1 MYDRRRELLPVMPD
15 EFFAPVFDNKTPP
28 TYRYFDGEH
37 WCESEGR
44 KTTPLIS
51 PVDGTVVAHTQVV
64 TEKEIDAVLNHAVV
78 SQSGW
83 ENTALNKRV
92 SIMHLAA
99 DWIRHFQEYLT
110 VLMTREIGKTHD
122 EAKGEIVRTAD
133 LIDYYAQ
140 EAQSIRG
147 ETLDSDNFPGFE
159 KGKIAMVEHVAHGVV
174 LAIAPF
180 NYPVNLSAS
189 KIAPALLMG
198 NSVVLK
204 PPTLGALSALHLVRI
219 FEKAGVPRGVL
230 TAVTGVGND
239 IGNYIVS
246 HPNVSMVAFTGS
258 SDTGIAIAGKA
269 AMKPLLFE
277 CGGNNPAIVLPDA
290 DMHTTAREI
299 VKGAFQYSGQR
310 CTGIKYVLTMSNIK
324 DQLLPLIKETMNEM
338 VKPGDPR
345 SPETKLVGPVI
356 SEDAAIHIEEVVNE
370 AISQGATLVVGGKR
384 TKALMQPTILTGV
397 KPTMRVIAKETF
409 GPVMSFVD
417 VASIDEAIDIINS
430 SQYGLQASV
439 FTRDEG
445 SGIVVAQQLNVGTV
459 QINGSPQRGPD
470 HFPFLGVKHS
480 GVGVQGVRYSL
491 EAMSRV
497 KSVVLNKPQ

>member
-1 MYDRRRELLPVMPD
+1 MPE
-15 EFFAPVFDNKTPP
+15 EFFAPLFDTNTPP
-28 TYRYFDGEH
+28 TYRYFDGLV
-37 WCESEGR
+37 WKESESH
-44 KTTPLIS
+44 KTTPVIS
-51 PVDGTVVAHTQVV
+51 PIDGAVMAHTQIV
-64 TEKEIDAVLNHAVV
+64 TEKEIDIVMSTAKAA
-78 SQSGW
+78 QPAW
-83 ENTALNKRV
+83 ENTDLNKRIA
-92 SIMHLAA
+92 IMHLAA
-99 DWIRHFQEYLT
+99 DWIRHFEEYLT
-110 VLMTREIGKTHD
+110 NLMTKEIGKTHE

-147 ETLDSDNFPGFE
+147 ETLDSDNFPGFA
-159 KGKIAMVEHVAHGVV
+159 KGKIAMVEHVSHGVV

-189 KIAPALLMG
+189 KLAPALLMG

-204 PPTLGALSALHLVRI
+204 PPTQGALSALHLVRI
-219 FEKAGVPRGVL
+219 FEKAGVPKGVL
-230 TAVTGVGND
+230 TTVTGGGSD

-246 HPNVSMVAFTGS
+246 HPNVAMVAFTGN

-277 CGGNNPAIVLPDA
+277 CGGNNPTIVLPDA
-290 DMHTTAREI
+290 DMHQAAREI

-310 CTGIKYVLTMSNIK
+310 CTGIKYVLAMPNIRE
-324 DQLLPLIKETMNEM
+324 QLLPLIQEAMIEM
-338 VKPGDPR
+338 VKAGDPR

-356 SEDAAIHIEEVVNE
+356 SEDAAKYIETVIHE
-370 AISQGATLVVGGKR
+370 AIAEGATLISGGTR
-384 TKALMQPTILTGV
+384 DRALIAPTVLTGV
-397 KPTMRVIAKETF
+397 KPSMHVIAKETF

-417 VASIDEAIDIINS
+417 VASIDEAISIVNA

-439 FTRDEG
+439 FTKDEG

-497 KSVVLNKPQ
+497 RSVVINKPQ